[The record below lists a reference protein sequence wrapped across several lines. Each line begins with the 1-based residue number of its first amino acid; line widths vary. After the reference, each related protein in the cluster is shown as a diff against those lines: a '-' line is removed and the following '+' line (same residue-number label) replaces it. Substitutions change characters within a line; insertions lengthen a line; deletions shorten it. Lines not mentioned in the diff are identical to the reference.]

1 MVFTRTTFK
10 GEQMK
15 HTGLMTQLKASG
27 LKLHR
32 SRLEFL
38 SLLMIALVQAK
49 TVNLASLVGMMEGKA
64 QVDSF
69 YRRAQRFFQSLRLA
83 DELVLKHALGLHP
96 QKRYSL
102 CLDRTN
108 WKFGKLDINILTLAY
123 AHEGVA
129 IPLLWCLLPKT
140 GNSNTQERIALLE
153 RLLKFLPLE
162 QIEVLLADREFIGG
176 DWFAHLCEQN
186 LPFVIRVRK
195 DALGDGWFYLFKFFQ
210 HLPLG
215 EHKVLKQRYA
225 IFGITLAVAGV
236 RLADGDYVIVVTNR
250 NPKQALASYAKR
262 WQIECLFKALKSSG
276 FDFEATHLKHLDRI
290 NTLLVVVSLAFLWA
304 LKVGE
309 FIHQLKP
316 VPLKSHGRK
325 QKSLFRTGLDHL
337 RHLLA
342 NSTTKSHDLD
352 TCFRLLSCT

>member
-1 MVFTRTTFK
+1 
-10 GEQMK
+10 MK
-15 HTGLMTQLKASG
+15 HPRLMAELTASG
-27 LKLHR
+27 VKLHK

-38 SLLMIALVQAK
+38 SLMMIALVQAK

-64 QVDSF
+64 QADSF
-69 YRRAQRFFQSLRLA
+69 YRRAQRFFQGLRLA
-83 DELVLKHALGLHP
+83 DELVLKHALKLHP

-129 IPLLWCLLPKT
+129 IPLLWCLLPKA
-140 GNSNTQERIALLE
+140 GNSNTQERKVPCETGIALLE
-153 RLLKFLPLE
+153 RLLKFLPVDQL
-162 QIEVLLADREFIGG
+162 EVLLADREFIGG
-176 DWFAHLCEQN
+176 DWFAYLCEQN

-195 DALGDGWFYLFKFFQ
+195 DTLGDGWFHLFKFFQ

-215 EHKVLKQRYA
+215 EHKVLKQRYC
-225 IFGITLAVAGV
+225 IFGVELAVAGAH
-236 RLADGDYVIVVTNR
+236 LTDGEYIIVVSNR
-250 NPKQALASYAKR
+250 NPKVALSSYAKR

-276 FDFEATHLKHLDRI
+276 FDFEATHLKHLERI

-304 LKVGE
+304 LKIGE
-309 FIHQLKP
+309 FVHQLKP
-316 VPLKSHGRK
+316 APLKAHGRR

-342 NSTTKSHDLD
+342 NQTTKKHDLD

>member
-1 MVFTRTTFK
+1 
-10 GEQMK
+10 MK
-15 HTGLMTQLKASG
+15 HTKLMGLLKENG

-38 SLLMIALVQAK
+38 SLMMIAIVQAK

-64 QVDSF
+64 QADSF
-69 YRRAQRFFQSLRLA
+69 YRRAQRFFQGLCLA
-83 DELVLKHALGLHP
+83 DELVLEYALKLHP
-96 QKRYSL
+96 QKSYSL
-102 CLDRTN
+102 CLDRTT

-129 IPLLWCLLPKT
+129 VPLLWCLLPKA
-140 GNSNTQERIALLE
+140 GNSNTQERIKLLE
-153 RLLKFLPLE
+153 RLLKLVPID

-176 DWFAHLCEQN
+176 DWFAYLCEQN

-195 DALGDGWFYLFKFFQ
+195 DALSDGWFHLLGFFQ

-215 EHKVLKQRYA
+215 EHKVLKQRYT
-225 IFGITLAVAGV
+225 IFGITLGVAGA
-236 RLADGDYVIVVTNR
+236 RLADGEYIIVVTNR

-276 FDFEATHLKHLDRI
+276 FDFEATHLRHLERI
-290 NTLLVVVSLAFLWA
+290 NTLLAVVTLAFLWA

-309 FIHQLKP
+309 FVHRQLKP
-316 VPLKSHGRK
+316 VRVKSHGRR
-325 QKSLFRTGLDHL
+325 QKSLFRTGLDYL
-337 RHLLA
+337 RHLLTNA
-342 NSTTKSHDLD
+342 ATKEHDLD
-352 TCFRLLSCT
+352 QCFRLLSCT

>member
-1 MVFTRTTFK
+1 
-10 GEQMK
+10 MK
-15 HTGLMTQLKASG
+15 HTRLMAELKASG

-38 SLLMIALVQAK
+38 SLLMIAVVQAK

-69 YRRAQRFFQSLRLA
+69 YRRAQRFFQGLRLA
-83 DELVLKHALGLHP
+83 DELVLKHALKLHP

-140 GNSNTQERIALLE
+140 GNSNTQERSALLE
-153 RLLKFLPLE
+153 RLLKGLPVDRL
-162 QIEVLLADREFIGG
+162 EVLLADREFIGG
-176 DWFAHLCEQN
+176 EWFAYLCEQN

-195 DALGDGWFYLFKFFQ
+195 DALSDGWFGLFGFFQ

-215 EHKVLKQRYA
+215 EHKVLKQRYC
-225 IFGITLAVAGV
+225 IFGVELGVAGA
-236 RLADGDYVIVVTNR
+236 RLTDGEYVIVVTNGS
-250 NPKQALASYAKR
+250 PKQALVKYAKR

-276 FDFEATHLKHLDRI
+276 FDLEATHLKHLDRI

-309 FIHQLKP
+309 FVHCQLKP
-316 VPLKSHGRK
+316 VPIKSHGRR
-325 QKSLFRTGLDHL
+325 QKSLFRTGLDYL
-337 RHLLA
+337 RHTLT
-342 NSTTKSHDLD
+342 NSLTKKHDLD

>member
-1 MVFTRTTFK
+1 
-10 GEQMK
+10 MK
-15 HTGLMTQLKASG
+15 HTRLMAELKASG

-49 TVNLASLVGMMEGKA
+49 TVNLASLVSMMEGTA

-69 YRRAQRFFQSLRLA
+69 YRRAQRFFQMMCLPDEVVLRY
-83 DELVLKHALGLHP
+83 ALQLHP
-96 QKRYSL
+96 QRSYSL

-129 IPLLWCLLPKT
+129 VPLLWCLLPKT
-140 GNSNTQERIALLE
+140 GNSSTQERISLFE
-153 RLLKFLPLE
+153 RLLKLLPLE
-162 QIEVLLADREFIGG
+162 RIEVLLADREFIGG
-176 DWFAHLCEQN
+176 DWFAYLCAQN

-195 DALGDGWFYLFKFFQ
+195 DALSDGWFGLFGFFQ

-215 EHKVLKQRYA
+215 EHKVLKQRYC
-225 IFGITLAVAGV
+225 IFGVELAVAGA
-236 RLADGDYVIVVTNR
+236 RLADGEYVIVVTNR
-250 NPKQALASYAKR
+250 NPKVALPSYAKR
-262 WQIECLFKALKSSG
+262 WQIECLFRALKSSG
-276 FDFEATHLKHLDRI
+276 FDFEATHLKHLHRI

-309 FIHQLKP
+309 FVHQLKP
-316 VPLKSHGRK
+316 IPLKSHGRRR
-325 QKSLFRTGLDHL
+325 KSLFRAGLDHL
-337 RHLLA
+337 RHLLT
-342 NSTTKSHDLD
+342 NSVTRSHELD
-352 TCFRLLSCT
+352 RCFRLLSCT

>member
-1 MVFTRTTFK
+1 
-10 GEQMK
+10 MK
-15 HTGLMTQLKASG
+15 HTRLMARLKASG
-27 LKLHR
+27 LELHK

-38 SLLMIALVQAK
+38 SLMILAVVQAK
-49 TVNLASLVGMMEGKA
+49 TVNLASLVGMMEGRA
-64 QVDSF
+64 QADSV
-69 YRRAQRFFQSLRLA
+69 YRRAQRFFQALHLSDKTVLRY
-83 DELVLKHALGLHP
+83 ALDFHP
-96 QKRYSL
+96 QRSYSL

-123 AHEGVA
+123 AHKGVA
-129 IPLLWCLLPKT
+129 VPLLWCLLPKA
-140 GNSNTQERIALLE
+140 GNSATQERIKLLE
-153 RLLKFLPLE
+153 RLLKLLPVDRF
-162 QIEVLLADREFIGG
+162 EVLLADREFIGG
-176 DWFAHLCEQN
+176 TWFAYLCEQH

-195 DALGDGWFYLFKFFQ
+195 DALGDGWFGLFGFFQ

-225 IFGITLAVAGV
+225 IFGVELAVAGV
-236 RLADGDYVIVVTNR
+236 RSATGEYVIVVTNR

-276 FDFEATHLKHLDRI
+276 FDFEATHLRHLDRI

-309 FIHQLKP
+309 FVHTRRKP

-325 QKSLFRTGLDHL
+325 KKSLFRTGLDYL
-337 RHLLA
+337 RHLLS
-342 NSTTKSHDLD
+342 NSVTRSHELD
-352 TCFRLLSCT
+352 SCFRLLSCT

>member
-1 MVFTRTTFK
+1 
-10 GEQMK
+10 MK
-15 HTGLMTQLKASG
+15 HTRLMAQLKASG
-27 LKLHR
+27 LKLHK

-38 SLLMIALVQAK
+38 SLLMIAIVQAK

-64 QVDSF
+64 QAESF
-69 YRRAQRFFQSLRLA
+69 YRRAQRFFQALRLT
-83 DELVLKHALGLHP
+83 DETVLKYALNLHP
-96 QKRYSL
+96 KQSYSL

-129 IPLLWCLLPKT
+129 VPLLWCLLPKT
-140 GNSNTQERIALLE
+140 GNSATQERIILLE
-153 RLLKFLPLE
+153 RLLKLLPAD

-176 DWFAHLCEQN
+176 DWFAYLCEQN
-186 LPFVIRVRK
+186 IPFVIRVRK
-195 DALGDGWFYLFKFFQ
+195 DALGDGWFHLFGFFQ

-215 EHKVLKQRYA
+215 EHKVLKQRYT
-225 IFGITLAVAGV
+225 IFGVTLAVAGA
-236 RLADGDYVIVVTNR
+236 RLEGGEYIIVLSNR
-250 NPKQALASYAKR
+250 NPKRALARYAKR
-262 WQIECLFKALKSSG
+262 WQIECLFKAFKSSG

-309 FIHQLKP
+309 FVHRQLKP

-325 QKSLFRTGLDHL
+325 KKSSFRAGLDYL

-342 NSTTKSHDLD
+342 NSVTRSRELNS
-352 TCFRLLSCT
+352 CFRLLSCT

>member
-1 MVFTRTTFK
+1 
-10 GEQMK
+10 MK
-15 HTGLMTQLKASG
+15 HSGLMAVLKESG

-38 SLLMIALVQAK
+38 SLLMIAVVQAK

-64 QVDSF
+64 QADSF
-69 YRRAQRFFQSLRLA
+69 YRRAQRFFQSLHLS
-83 DELVLKHALGLHP
+83 DEMVLRYALQLHH
-96 QKRYSL
+96 QKSYSL

-129 IPLLWCLLPKT
+129 VPLLWCLLPKA
-140 GNSNTQERIALLE
+140 GNSNTQERSALLE
-153 RLLKFLPLE
+153 RLLKFLPVDQL
-162 QIEVLLADREFIGG
+162 EVLLADREFIGG
-176 DWFAHLCEQN
+176 EWFAYLCEQN

-195 DALGDGWFYLFKFFQ
+195 DALSDGWFGLFGFFQ

-215 EHKVLKQRYA
+215 EHKVLKQRYC
-225 IFGITLAVAGV
+225 IFGVELGVAGA
-236 RLADGDYVIVVTNR
+236 RLADGEYVIVVTNGS
-250 NPKQALASYAKR
+250 PKQALAKYAKR

-276 FDFEATHLKHLDRI
+276 FDLEATHLKHLDRI

-309 FIHQLKP
+309 FVHQFKP
-316 VPLKSHGRK
+316 VPLKSHGRR
-325 QKSLFRTGLDHL
+325 QKSLFRTGLDYL
-337 RHLLA
+337 RHTLT
-342 NSTTKSHDLD
+342 NSATRRTDLD

>member
-1 MVFTRTTFK
+1 
-10 GEQMK
+10 MK
-15 HTGLMTQLKASG
+15 HTGLMARLKASG
-27 LKLHR
+27 LKLHQ

-38 SLLMIALVQAK
+38 SLMMIAVVQAR

-64 QVDSF
+64 QADSF
-69 YRRAQRFFQSLRLA
+69 YRRAQRFFQGLQLF
-83 DELVLKHALGLHP
+83 DEMVFQYALKLHP
-96 QKRYSL
+96 QKSYSL

-129 IPLLWCLLPKT
+129 VPLLWCLLPKA
-140 GNSNTQERIALLE
+140 GNSATQERIALLE
-153 RLLKFLPLE
+153 RLLKLLPLE
-162 QIEVLLADREFIGG
+162 QLEVLLADREFVGG
-176 DWFAHLCEQN
+176 EWFAYLCEQN

-195 DALGDGWFYLFKFFQ
+195 DALGDGWFRLFGFFQ
-210 HLPLG
+210 HLPIG

-225 IFGITLAVAGV
+225 IFGVTLAVAGA
-236 RLADGDYVIVVTNR
+236 RLADGEYLIVVSNR
-250 NPKQALASYAKR
+250 TPKQALTSYAKR

-276 FDFEATHLKHLDRI
+276 FDFEATHLRHLDRI

-309 FIHQLKP
+309 FVHRQLKP

-325 QKSLFRTGLDHL
+325 KKSLFRTGLDHL
-337 RHLLA
+337 RHLLTNA
-342 NSTTKSHDLD
+342 VGKKRDLD
-352 TCFRLLSCT
+352 LCLQLLSCT

>member
-1 MVFTRTTFK
+1 
-10 GEQMK
+10 MK
-15 HTGLMTQLKASG
+15 HTRLVAELKASG
-27 LKLHR
+27 VKLHR

-49 TVNLASLVGMMEGKA
+49 TVNLASLVGLMEGKA
-64 QVDSF
+64 QADSF
-69 YRRAQRFFQSLRLA
+69 YRRAQRFFQMMCLPDEVVLRY
-83 DELVLKHALGLHP
+83 ALQLHP
-96 QKRYSL
+96 QKSYGL

-140 GNSNTQERIALLE
+140 GNSATQERIALLE
-153 RLLKFLPLE
+153 RLLKFLPVDQL
-162 QIEVLLADREFIGG
+162 EVLLADREFIGG
-176 DWFAHLCEQN
+176 DWFAYLCEQN
-186 LPFVIRVRK
+186 IPFVVRVRK
-195 DALGDGWFYLFKFFQ
+195 DALGDGWFHLFGFFQ
-210 HLPLG
+210 HLPMG
-215 EHKVLKQRYA
+215 EHKVLKQRYC
-225 IFGITLAVAGV
+225 IFGVELCVAGA
-236 RLADGDYVIVVTNR
+236 RLADGEYLIVVTNR
-250 NPKQALASYAKR
+250 NPKDALSRYAKR

-276 FDFEATHLKHLDRI
+276 FDFEASHLRHLDRI

-309 FIHQLKP
+309 FVHNQLKP
-316 VPLKSHGRK
+316 VPLKSHGRR
-325 QKSLFRTGLDHL
+325 QKSLFRAGLDYL

-342 NSTTKSHDLD
+342 NSVTKMPDLD